1 MPSLNCDQESVVI
14 GRRDTAMTIKENTS
28 SASSEDR
35 QTKRESAFHLAE
47 ATAALPP
54 IAADKD
60 LVWRHW
66 RATWLGGNRSLRS

>member
-1 MPSLNCDQESVVI
+1 
-14 GRRDTAMTIKENTS
+14 MTTKENTS

-35 QTKRESAFHLAE
+35 QTKRESAIHLVE

-54 IAADKD
+54 TAAKTD

-66 RATWLGGNRSLRS
+66 RATWLGGNRSSRS

>member
-1 MPSLNCDQESVVI
+1 MI
-14 GRRDTAMTIKENTS
+14 TKENTS
-28 SASSEDR
+28 SANPEDR
-35 QTKRESAFHLAE
+35 QTKRESAIHLAE

-54 IAADKD
+54 TAADKD